1 MNQTNNPLFAIP
13 IGPLIQQGYF
23 FPQTML
29 RLTRGDL
36 NPMFALCRN

>member
-1 MNQTNNPLFAIP
+1 MKSVSDAVP
-13 IGPLIQQGYF
+13 IGRLIAQGFF

-36 NPMFALCRN
+36 SPLFALCRN